1 MRKSSLCCQFLFVL
15 SLLLTLPAFAA
26 DIKLPP
32 PQTEGGM
39 ALFEALKKRSSA
51 PGGDFSAAEIKLEEL
66 STILWAASGLNRG
79 DNGWTIPMGKGRPP
93 YCRVYVAG
101 ADGVYLYDWASHS
114 LREISADNIK
124 AQIGKQSFVKKA
136 YYILI
141 IVADGE
147 GLSYFPAKEA
157 SEYGQVLTGAM
168 TQNIY
173 LACASL
179 KIGTRYIHQMHVDAI
194 KEALQL
200 PAGDEP
206 ICLML
211 LGK

>member
-1 MRKSSLCCQFLFVL
+1 MRSKLLL
-15 SLLLTLPAFAA
+15 GSLLLALFMVFSGNTLAA

-39 ALFEALKKRSSA
+39 SLFEAMKKRSSA
-51 PGGDFSAAEIKLEEL
+51 PGGDFSLAEIKLEEL

-79 DNGWTIPMGKGRPP
+79 DNGWTVPMGKGRPP

-101 ADGVYLYDWASHS
+101 ADGVYLYDWAAHS
-114 LREISADNIK
+114 LRQISADNIK
-124 AQIGKQSFVKKA
+124 AKIGKQSFVKKA

-141 IVADGE
+141 IVSDGE
-147 GLSYFPAKEA
+147 GLAYFAEKEA
-157 SEYGQVLTGAM
+157 SEYGQVLASAM
-168 TQNIY
+168 TQDIY
-173 LACASL
+173 LACAAL

-194 KEALQL
+194 KEALAL